1 MTSIYDIFASL
12 KEVKDILHDNRDGK
26 KVSVFGLQTF
36 SRALLTGLAGNALV
50 VCSDFFTAGKFAEAL
65 MCFVPHVTVLKEKE
79 EVLLYNGTVSGSAR
93 ERFTALGDICT
104 GRADVIVTTA
114 QALMQLYPDREQF
127 SRRIMT
133 LKKGEEYDPI
143 AVAAALSECGYKR
156 DEQIADACRYSRR
169 GDILD
174 VYPVNS
180 TCPYRLEFFGDELE
194 RITEIDAET
203 QLSVRETD
211 EIVIYP
217 FSEYFGN
224 FEDAD
229 VFKKEVN
236 PKLEPDYRERSE
248 ELLSFIGEALAGN
261 GNKSFLLPYTEHM
274 SLVDFCGKRTFIID
288 ECKRV
293 YDSMEVYFAEHKQRF
308 ESLFA
313 KGETLLGFFNQVL
326 PPAKAVKNDN
336 AAIAFHAVT
345 STNRFFDPV
354 KLHNFRTMPSPRY
367 IGNNPQLVSD
377 VKSWLSMGRKVAVC
391 CGNSQLRDSVR
402 ELFAENNTGFDNNY
416 ESNLTITDEKV
427 INGEIFHEQK
437 LVVIGAYDL
446 IGRKNE
452 SPKVK
457 RRNNFIGEPKIGEY
471 VVHDVHGI
479 GVCEGVTKLT
489 VGKATRDYLVVVY
502 AGGDKLY
509 VPIENMDSLTRYIS
523 GGTPKL
529 NKMGGADFAKQK
541 AKARESIKKL
551 AFDLKELY
559 AERFKADAYR
569 YSDDD
574 GLLREFEN
582 TFEYTET
589 DDQLRAVADCLED
602 LKSSKIMDRLLC
614 GDVGYGKTEV
624 ALRVAFKVI
633 SEGKQVAFMSP
644 TTVLAKQHYESVLRR
659 MDAFGVKAGR
669 LTRFDSPSSVKKTL
683 YDLKNGKLDIVVGT
697 HRILSKDVEFSD
709 LGLLILDEEQRFG
722 VGDKEKI
729 KNLKREV
736 NVLTLSATPIP
747 RTLHMSMVGIRDM
760 SLLETPPMNRLPVQ
774 TYVTEY
780 SDALLY
786 DAVTRELG
794 RKGQVF
800 VVYNRVERLPELAA
814 RIKRLIPDVGVTVAH
829 GQMPEGE
836 LEKAVDGFVAGE
848 SDVLVS
854 STIIENGI
862 DIPRANTLIVIDSD
876 TMGLS
881 TLYQLRG
888 RVGRS
893 DRSAYAFFTYKSNKT
908 LSAEA
913 FERLESIGRYTEL
926 GSGFKIA
933 MRDLEI
939 RGAGNILGAEQHGHM
954 EKIGYDMY
962 CAILAEV
969 LGEMDGKTPERKREV
984 KMTVDYN
991 TFVPEGYITDPEW
1004 KLRLYSKIARVNTLD
1019 KRNTLIGELAD
1030 MYGPVPD
1037 SVKNLVN
1044 VALIKNLA
1052 AEINASAV
1060 IMNKRES
1067 LVVFD
1072 LLRDIETEVHSVALK
1087 QSARLISADKPA
1099 LKFNNNNDLLKF
1111 LLKCHNL
1118 QTKNV

>member
-1 MTSIYDIFASL
+1 MILIHDIFDSFKQT
-12 KEVKDILHDNRDGK
+12 KEIIKDNRDGK

-36 SRALLTGLAGNALV
+36 SRALLSALIGNSLV

-65 MCFVPHVTVLKEKE
+65 SCFTPQVVVLKEKE

-93 ERFTALGDICT
+93 ERFTALGDICS
-104 GRADVIVTTA
+104 GKADVVVTTA
-114 QALMQLYPDREQF
+114 QALMQLYPDRESF
-127 SRRIMT
+127 SMHIVT
-133 LKKGEEYDPI
+133 LKKGQEYDPVKI
-143 AVAAALSECGYKR
+143 AAILTECGYKR
-156 DEQIADACRYSRR
+156 DEQITDACRFARR

-180 TCPYRLEFFGDELE
+180 FCPYRLEFFGDELE
-194 RITEIDAET
+194 KITEIDAES
-203 QLSVRETD
+203 QLSVREVE
-211 EIVIYP
+211 EIEIYP
-217 FSEYFGN
+217 FTEFFGN
-224 FEDAD
+224 CDEIPDFR
-229 VFKKEVN
+229 KEIN
-236 PKLEPDYRERSE
+236 EKMEPDYRERSD
-248 ELLSFIGEALAGN
+248 ELLSFISEALVGN
-261 GNKSFLLPYTEHM
+261 GNKSFLLPYSRHM
-274 SLVDFCGKRTFIID
+274 RLADFCGKRTFIVD

-313 KGETLLGFFNQVL
+313 KGETLRGFFRQVIS
-326 PPAKAVKNDN
+326 PEEAAVNDN
-336 AAIAFHAVT
+336 AAVSFHAVT

-354 KLHNFRTMPSPRY
+354 KLYNFRTMPAPRY
-367 IGNNPQLVSD
+367 VGNNGQLVSD
-377 VKSWLSMGRKVAVC
+377 VKSWLSTGRKIAVC
-391 CGNSQLRDSVR
+391 CGNSRLREGIR
-402 ELFAENNTGFDNNY
+402 ELFSENNIVFDGNY
-416 ESNLTITDEKV
+416 EGNLTVTDEKV
-427 INGEIFHEQK
+427 INGEVFHEQK
-437 LVVIGAYDL
+437 FVVIGEYDL

-452 SPKVK
+452 SPKIK

-489 VGKATRDYLVVVY
+489 VGKAARDYVVVVY
-502 AGGDKLY
+502 ADGDKLY
-509 VPIENMDSLTRYIS
+509 VPIENMDSLTRYVS

-569 YSDDD
+569 YSEDD

-589 DDQLRAVADCLED
+589 DDQLRAVVDCLED
-602 LKSSKIMDRLLC
+602 LKSPKIMDRLLC

-633 SEGKQVAFMSP
+633 AEGKQVAFMSP
-644 TTVLAKQHYESVLRR
+644 TTVLAKQHYESVVKR
-659 MDAFGVKAGR
+659 MDAFGVNVGR
-669 LTRFDSPSSVKKTL
+669 LTRFDSPSAVKKTL
-683 YDLKNGKLDIVVGT
+683 YDLKNGKTDIVVGT
-697 HRILSKDVEFSD
+697 HRILSKDVEFKD

-814 RIKRLIPDVGVTVAH
+814 RIKKLVPDVGVTVAH

-836 LEKAVDGFVAGE
+836 LEKAIDGFVAGE

-893 DRSAYAFFTYKSNKT
+893 NRSAYAFFTYRSNKT

-913 FERLESIGRYTEL
+913 FERLESIGKYTEL

-969 LGEMDGKTPERKREV
+969 LGEMDGKPLERRREV

-991 TFVPEGYITDPEW
+991 TFVPDGYITDPEW
-1004 KLRLYSKIARVNTLD
+1004 KLRLYSKIARVNTWEN
-1019 KRNTLIGELAD
+1019 RNTLIGELAD
-1030 MYGPVPD
+1030 IYGPVPD

-1052 AEINASAV
+1052 AEIKASAV

-1072 LLRDIETEVHSVALK
+1072 LLIDIETSVHSIAIK
-1087 QSARLISADKPA
+1087 QSAKLVNADKPA

-1118 QTKNV
+1118 RTKNV